1 MTGLIRE
8 SAAEF
13 KSWFTVIAREVVLL

>member
-8 SAAEF
+8 SAAEL